1 VIKLEIMLD
10 VPYSRSAT
18 NSSCAQ
24 IDSFHLRFD
33 NPDVT
38 KNAPEWVDNVRWVEI
53 SRGNLV
59 QQWREQNEVF
69 PADQQHFYIGAA
81 GNGFVQVSCC
91 VKASKAAARND
102 NPLLHTS
109 T

>member
-1 VIKLEIMLD
+1 
-10 VPYSRSAT
+10 
-18 NSSCAQ
+18 
-24 IDSFHLRFD
+24 
-33 NPDVT
+33 
-38 KNAPEWVDNVRWVEI
+38 
-53 SRGNLV
+53 V

-91 VKASKAAARND
+91 VEASKTAARND
-102 NPLLHTS
+102 NPFLHTA